1 MKNLLHKIDD
11 NSSLSAE
18 DYNKIYEYSI
28 NNSDEFWLEM
38 AKRIDW
44 IKFPSI
50 IQNTSFKEP
59 VNIKWYEDGI
69 LNACYNAVDRHA
81 EANPEKTAL
90 LCEGNDAETSAN
102 ITYGM
107 LKDNVSK
114 LANALKARGV
124 KKGDRVVI
132 YMPMIL
138 QATMAMLACARI
150 GAVHCVVFGGFSATS
165 LKDRITDCQANIV
178 LTADAAIR
186 GHKIIPLKA
195 NVDEAIAGIDSIHT
209 VMVFRH
215 ANIDVAWQEK
225 DIDWGSFVKEQSADC
240 PIEPMNAEDMLF
252 ILYTSGSTGKPKG
265 ITHTIGGYL
274 VYTSLTFRV
283 VFDYKEGDIFWCT
296 ADIGWITGH
305 SYAVYG
311 ALLNGATS
319 VLFEG
324 VPNYPDAS
332 RFWQVI
338 DKYQVSLFYTAPT
351 AIRAL
356 LAQGDEYVHNTSR
369 SSLRVLGSVGE
380 PINHEAWNWYYN
392 VVGNNK
398 CPIVDT
404 WWQTETGGHLL
415 SPLPSFKLKPG
426 SAMKPFFGIKPVLIN
441 SEGKAIDGK
450 IEGEGKLCIA
460 DSWPSQMR
468 GIFGDKER
476 FENTYF
482 KEATGYYF
490 SGDGAKRDKQ
500 GDYWITGRVDDVLN
514 VSGHRLGTAEIE
526 DALNKH
532 SKVAESAVVG
542 IPHHIKG
549 EAIYAYILLKNNVD
563 NTQDL
568 CQELTKL
575 VKHNIGSIA
584 CPEGYLITD
593 DLPKT
598 RSGKI
603 MRRILRK
610 IADNQFENLGD
621 VSTLSNPKSVDDL
634 IKAKKC
640 VNNQNNQNL
649 TEAI

>member
-1 MKNLLHKIDD
+1 
-11 NSSLSAE
+11 
-18 DYNKIYEYSI
+18 
-28 NNSDEFWLEM
+28 
-38 AKRIDW
+38 
-44 IKFPSI
+44 
-50 IQNTSFKEP
+50 
-59 VNIKWYEDGI
+59 
-69 LNACYNAVDRHA
+69 
-81 EANPEKTAL
+81 
-90 LCEGNDAETSAN
+90 
-102 ITYGM
+102 
-107 LKDNVSK
+107 
-114 LANALKARGV
+114 
-124 KKGDRVVI
+124 
-132 YMPMIL
+132 
-138 QATMAMLACARI
+138 
-150 GAVHCVVFGGFSATS
+150 
-165 LKDRITDCQANIV
+165 
-178 LTADAAIR
+178 
-186 GHKIIPLKA
+186 
-195 NVDEAIAGIDSIHT
+195 
-209 VMVFRH
+209 
-215 ANIDVAWQEK
+215 
-225 DIDWGSFVKEQSADC
+225 
-240 PIEPMNAEDMLF
+240 
-252 ILYTSGSTGKPKG
+252 
-265 ITHTIGGYL
+265 
-274 VYTSLTFRV
+274 

-584 CPEGYLITD
+584 CPDGYLITD

-610 IADNQFENLGD
+610 IADNQFKNLGD

-634 IKAKKC
+634 IKAKKR